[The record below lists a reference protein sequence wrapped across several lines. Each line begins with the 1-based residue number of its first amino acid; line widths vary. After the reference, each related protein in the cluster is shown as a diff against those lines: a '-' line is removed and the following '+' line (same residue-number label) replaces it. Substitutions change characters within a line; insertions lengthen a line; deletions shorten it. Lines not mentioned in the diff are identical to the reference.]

1 MAMPIRTKYPGAT
14 FHVMACGSHVQEMF
28 QSGLGRGTGAQQ
40 GLDGVLEQGLGAR
53 ADVGGGRLVATLS
66 DGLVRADVGGAAVAI
81 TSDGNE
87 VTGLGLLGKELELN
101 HRLARQMQDV
111 HLPELE

>member
-1 MAMPIRTKYPGAT
+1 MAMPIRIQYPGAT
-14 FHVMACGSHVQEMF
+14 CHVMDCGSHVQEMF
-28 QSGLGRGTGAQQ
+28 QSGPARGTGTQQ

-87 VTGLGLLGKELELN
+87 ATGFGALGKELELD
-101 HRLARQMQDV
+101 HRLARQM
-111 HLPELE
+111 